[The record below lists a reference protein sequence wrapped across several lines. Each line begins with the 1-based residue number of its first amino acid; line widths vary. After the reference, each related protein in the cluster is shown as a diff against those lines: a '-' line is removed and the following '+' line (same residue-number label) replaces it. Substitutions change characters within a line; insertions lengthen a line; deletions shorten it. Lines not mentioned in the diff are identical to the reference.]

1 MVLQTTQSGTERS
14 ETVLITGGNGNLG
27 RLVAERLQQ
36 GAARVVKFDIPG
48 TEPAQT
54 AKGSRGLEVTTIATF
69 FHQLHHRFFTCNYGN
84 VELPMDRWF
93 GSFNDGSTAA
103 TKRLLLQGRK
113 QGQSNE

>member
-14 ETVLITGGNGNLG
+14 ETVLITGGNGNL
-27 RLVAERLQQ
+27 
-36 GAARVVKFDIPG
+36 
-48 TEPAQT
+48 
-54 AKGSRGLEVTTIATF
+54 GLEVTTIATF